1 MASLGM
7 ASTTSGGTAAAM
19 GVLASKT
26 GPVARLC
33 RKSPG
38 TGAALCF
45 IGHALIENR
54 SGLIIQG
61 EVTQADVRA
70 ERQVALD
77 MGHRHSPGSTRK
89 LTLGADK
96 RYDAAEFAADLRQV
110 WFGAEAIPRIVSDRP
125 SPPLVAQ
132 KSRLPAI
139 DGRTTRHDGCALSRK
154 HRKPSKKASGWART
168 IGGKAQ
174 TMYRGTVRMR
184 SRFILTMTANTLG
197 RLPRLPAT

>member
-1 MASLGM
+1 
-7 ASTTSGGTAAAM
+7 M
-19 GVLASKT
+19 GVLASTT

-61 EVTQADVRA
+61 EVAQAHGRA
-70 ERQVALD
+70 ERQAALD
-77 MGHRHSPGSTRK
+77 MGHRHFPGSTRK

-96 RYDAAEFAADLRQV
+96 GYDAAEFAADLRQV

-154 HRKPSKKASGWART
+154 HRKPSKKAFGWART

-174 TMYRGTVRMR
+174 TMYRGTVRM
-184 SRFILTMTANTLG
+184 
-197 RLPRLPAT
+197 